1 MIRKVKTGDL
11 EAVVDIYNQAVE
23 ARFQTGFTERINPAD
38 RVDWLNGH
46 TGNDYP
52 MFVYETG
59 DVVVGWLSISPYRG
73 GRAALSG
80 TVEISYF
87 IHTAY
92 QGRGIGSALLAK
104 GIDVCRQLK
113 YQVALAIIIDR
124 NISSIMLA
132 KKMGFDQ
139 WGYLPG
145 VVNFDGEICGHVYYG
160 IAIDPKK

>member
-73 GRAALSG
+73 GGGLHSAERLRSVILFTLLTRAE
-80 TVEISYF
+80 V
-87 IHTAY
+87 
-92 QGRGIGSALLAK
+92 
-104 GIDVCRQLK
+104 
-113 YQVALAIIIDR
+113 
-124 NISSIMLA
+124 
-132 KKMGFDQ
+132 
-139 WGYLPG
+139 
-145 VVNFDGEICGHVYYG
+145 
-160 IAIDPKK
+160 